1 MSMTTSSPQVDS
13 EGSSAP
19 PVGTPAVKKKRSR
32 PHPTT
37 IFASLWLGI
46 LSLLAI
52 LADYLPFIRGYQ
64 ERVRGAGRFKFGP
77 GFDFLFGSDQLGR
90 DMFARCIYGAQISLR
105 VAASSILLG
114 LLIGGTLGLAAGY
127 LRGWFDRIVSIFVDV
142 LLAFPALII
151 SILIVGRFDVLSA
164 SSSAFSWLTR
174 TWSITFVLGLL
185 SIAPIARIVRAQTLS
200 LSQREF
206 VLAARS
212 LGAKNSR
219 VIFREIL
226 PNLVPAMTSVVFTG
240 IAVLLVAEGGL
251 AFLGYSVKPPSPSW
265 GLLVSENRE
274 RIQEAWWA
282 TIFPCVMLFLTVL
295 SFNMIGDRVARRF
308 DIREAAL

>member
-1 MSMTTSSPQVDS
+1 MSI
-13 EGSSAP
+13 AR
-19 PVGTPAVKKKRSR
+19 KR
-32 PHPTT
+32 PTVTT
-37 IFASLWLGI
+37 ILASTWLIVLTI
-46 LSLLAI
+46 LALT
-52 LADYLPFIRGYQ
+52 ADYLPFIRAYNQ
-64 ERVRGAGRFKFGP
+64 RVKYARNYKLGP
-77 GFDFLFGSDQLGR
+77 GSDFFFGSDQLGR
-90 DMFARCIYGAQISLR
+90 DIFARCIYGAQISLR
-105 VAASSILLG
+105 VAASSIIVG

-127 LRGWFDRIVSIFVDV
+127 LKGWVDRAVSIVVDI

-164 SSSAFSWLTR
+164 TNDSLSWLTR
-174 TWSITFVLGLL
+174 TWSITFVLSLL

-212 LGAKNSR
+212 LGAKSGR
-219 VIFREIL
+219 VIFREIV
-226 PNLVPAMTSVVFTG
+226 PNLIPAMTSVVFTG
-240 IAVLLVAEGGL
+240 IAILLVSEGGL

-274 RIQEAWWA
+274 KLDDAWWA
-282 TIFPCVMLFLTVL
+282 TIFPCIMLFVTVL
-295 SFNMIGDRVARRF
+295 SFNMIGDRVARKF

>member
-1 MSMTTSSPQVDS
+1 MSTT
-13 EGSSAP
+13 
-19 PVGTPAVKKKRSR
+19 TRKR
-32 PHPTT
+32 PTVTT
-37 IFASLWLGI
+37 ILASTWLI
-46 LSLLAI
+46 VLTLLAVT
-52 LADYLPFIRGYQ
+52 ADYLPFIRAYNQ
-64 ERVRGAGRFKFGP
+64 RVKYARNFKLGP
-77 GFDFLFGSDQLGR
+77 GTDFFFGSDQLGR
-90 DMFARCIYGAQISLR
+90 DIFARCIYGAQISLR
-105 VAASSILLG
+105 VAASSIVVG

-127 LRGWFDRIVSIFVDV
+127 LKGWVDRAVSIVVDI

-164 SSSAFSWLTR
+164 TNDHLAWLTR
-174 TWSITFVLGLL
+174 TWSITFVLSLL

-212 LGAKNSR
+212 LGAKSGR
-219 VIFREIL
+219 VIFREIV
-226 PNLVPAMTSVVFTG
+226 PNLIPAMTSVVFTG
-240 IAVLLVAEGGL
+240 IAILLVSEGGL

-274 RIQEAWWA
+274 KLDDAWWA
-282 TIFPCVMLFLTVL
+282 TIFPCIMLFVTVL
-295 SFNMIGDRVARRF
+295 SFNMIGDRVARKF

>member
-1 MSMTTSSPQVDS
+1 LDAAEPSAAMSASPQK
-13 EGSSAP
+13 GSR
-19 PVGTPAVKKKRSR
+19 KRW
-32 PHPTT
+32 HPTT
-37 IFASLWLGI
+37 IFASIWLGALTI
-46 LSLLAI
+46 LAI

-64 ERVRGAGRFKFGP
+64 ERVKGASRFQFGP
-77 GFDFLFGSDQLGR
+77 GTDFLFGSDQLGR

-114 LLIGGTLGLAAGY
+114 LLIGGTMGLAAGY
-127 LRGWFDRIVSIFVDV
+127 LRGWFDRVISIFVDV

-164 SSSAFSWLTR
+164 SSSTFSWLTR

-282 TIFPCVMLFLTVL
+282 TIFPCIMLFLTVL